1 MRIRW
6 LVPPLPFARPIIC
19 YQHLTR
25 TTNGCDKE
33 RRGKQKCQPW
43 LTDGGGYPGYKEPKS
58 NCILAEI
65 LPTAKNGSSTTTC
78 ALLNPEIHS
87 VVCLQE
93 LWRYQSDIT
102 PWVLATIM
110 AKLFIR
116 PSSTLLSDILDLRV
130 LTLSFTA
137 GLHCLLT
144 TYSCLLFLPEVIGL
158 IICETQSALKYRGF
172 AAPQV
177 LNLNNQ

>member
-1 MRIRW
+1 MPKVHHQHSPLVLYRATMRIRW

-93 LWRYQSDIT
+93 VCGAACLISPSPQLWRYQSDIT

-110 AKLFIR
+110 ASKLFFVENYSSVR
-116 PSSTLLSDILDLRV
+116 PPHCSATS
-130 LTLSFTA
+130 LTCGS
-137 GLHCLLT
+137 
-144 TYSCLLFLPEVIGL
+144 
-158 IICETQSALKYRGF
+158 
-172 AAPQV
+172 
-177 LNLNNQ
+177 